1 MRLLEKV
8 AKRKVKIV
16 NYDPQWPVLYE
27 KEKALIQKT
36 IGHIIIGI
44 EHIGST
50 AVPGLGSKPIID
62 ILVAVNHLSGAEQ
75 CIEPLQSIGYEY
87 VPEYEE
93 SVPER
98 RYFHKGHPPKEQHYH
113 LHMVEL
119 TSDFWKKHLLFRDHL
134 RTHPKFAQKYYELKK
149 RLALKYGSDREG
161 YTEAKTSFIKS
172 ILAKATRKNEQ

>member
-1 MRLLEKV
+1 MKLLEKV
-8 AKRKVKIV
+8 AKRKVEIV
-16 NYDPQWPVLYE
+16 NYDPQWPMLYK
-27 KEKALIQKT
+27 KEKTLIQKA
-36 IGHIIIGI
+36 IGHTIVGI

-50 AVPGLGSKPIID
+50 AVPGLGAKPIID
-62 ILVAVNHLSGAEQ
+62 ILMAVNHLSDAEQ

-87 VPEYEE
+87 VPEYEA
-93 SVPER
+93 SIPER

-134 RTHPKFAQKYYELKK
+134 RTHPKIAQKYHELKK

-161 YTEAKTSFIKS
+161 YTEAKTSFIKT
-172 ILAKATRKNEQ
+172 IVTKATHEHKQ

>member
-1 MRLLEKV
+1 MKLLEKV
-8 AKRKVKIV
+8 AKRKVEIV
-16 NYDPQWPVLYE
+16 NYDPQWPMLYK
-27 KEKALIQKT
+27 KEKTLIQKA
-36 IGHIIIGI
+36 IGHTIVGI

-50 AVPGLGSKPIID
+50 AVPGLGAKPIID
-62 ILVAVNHLSGAEQ
+62 ILMAVNHLSDAEQ

-87 VPEYEE
+87 VPEYEA
-93 SVPER
+93 SIPER

-134 RTHPKFAQKYYELKK
+134 RTHPKIAQKYHELKK
-149 RLALKYGSDREG
+149 RLALKYSSDREG

-172 ILAKATRKNEQ
+172 IVTKATYKHKK

>member
-16 NYDPQWPVLYE
+16 NYDPQWPILYE
-27 KEKALIQKT
+27 KEKALIQKA
-36 IGHIIIGI
+36 IGHIIVGI

-50 AVPGLGSKPIID
+50 AVPSLGAKPIID
-62 ILVAVNHLSGAEQ
+62 ILVAVNHLSDAEQ
-75 CIEPLQSIGYEY
+75 CITPLQSIGYEY
-87 VPEYEE
+87 VPEYEA
-93 SVPER
+93 SIPER

-134 RTHPKFAQKYYELKK
+134 RTHPKVAQKYYELKK

-172 ILAKATRKNEQ
+172 IVTKATYKHKQ

>member
-1 MRLLEKV
+1 MAV
-8 AKRKVKIV
+8 
-16 NYDPQWPVLYE
+16 
-27 KEKALIQKT
+27 IQKA
-36 IGHIIIGI
+36 IGHIIVGI

-50 AVPGLGSKPIID
+50 AVPSLGAKPIID
-62 ILVAVNHLSGAEQ
+62 ILVAVNHLSDAEQ

-93 SVPER
+93 SIPER
-98 RYFHKGHPPKEQHYH
+98 RYFHKGGPPKEQHYH

-134 RTHPKFAQKYYELKK
+134 RTHPKIAQKYHELKK

-172 ILAKATRKNEQ
+172 TCAKATRKHEQQPARYQ